1 MGLPILSLVEAV
13 SSTPWTLISSVLEE
27 KRAPGSRT
35 FHTWVLFLAAEFM
48 NKKGVVFVTCLI
60 FATKYMTSA
69 GNSYGLVKYQ
79 RYTSCFI
86 DATLDKTKA
95 CALQRLSASWAS
107 GISVACFRF

>member
-48 NKKGVVFVTCLI
+48 NKKGVVFITCLI

-69 GNSYGLVKYQ
+69 GMFLWPGKVPA
-79 RYTSCFI
+79 I
-86 DATLDKTKA
+86 H
-95 CALQRLSASWAS
+95 
-107 GISVACFRF
+107 